1 MPTSRLLL
9 LAAVVSVV
17 AALVAVALS
26 QLAGVPEQ
34 LLVIGTIL
42 VGTEIGWRATDGRLH
57 T

>member
-1 MPTSRLLL
+1 MSISRLLS
-9 LAAVVSVV
+9 LAAIVSVV
-17 AALVAVALS
+17 AALVAVVLS

-42 VGTEIGWRATDGRLH
+42 VATEIGWRISEPRVH